1 MLTRS
6 RPILHTCFTW
16 CWQQC
21 KRQGLERGIFLI
33 FTLVTDVILARCN
46 PSVIRLRTCTFLWSA
61 VIHCMLFAINFILQ
75 VNSVTSN
82 TRFQQLQCCSSA
94 SYTSASFFFGSCRIK
109 ISQNEK
115 KKKSNRQEGHR
126 RKKTT
131 GETRSF
137 FRNCEL
143 RTNGNVWKVAR
154 RSLKSSEMQRLVDW
168 FINCIWCNENQNH
181 HEVFFSTGAT
191 THFGF
196 VFCRPLAGYSLLAY
210 EVSWSHT
217 TTRHSR

>member
-61 VIHCMLFAINFILQ
+61 VIRCMLFAINFILQ

-115 KKKSNRQEGHR
+115 KKIESTR
-126 RKKTT
+126 RTQT
-131 GETRSF
+131 EEDYW
-137 FRNCEL
+137 RNAQLLSKL
-143 RTNGNVWKVAR
+143 RIKDKR
-154 RSLKSSEMQRLVDW
+154 KRLKSCKTKFKIFWD
-168 FINCIWCNENQNH
+168 
-181 HEVFFSTGAT
+181 AT
-191 THFGF
+191 TCWLVH
-196 VFCRPLAGYSLLAY
+196 
-210 EVSWSHT
+210 
-217 TTRHSR
+217 